1 MHQTYHFSTCKV
13 QTTKAIVY
21 QLIVYF
27 IRFIQIVVSHFPKM
41 SIGLNRN
48 MVWVL
53 NIDYPARKLATTKN
67 VHVDAFLHL
76 CTIHILPCTCFVSHT
91 CRVSMQHCSVQPHN
105 LAQPSLNTR
114 RVQCRPTSPFKYDS
128 SAQLDNKL
136 HGPRSATDLQN
147 LIA

>member
-13 QTTKAIVY
+13 QTTEAIVY

-114 RVQCRPTSPFKYDS
+114 RAQCPHHLLSMIQVPILITNSMV
-128 SAQLDNKL
+128 
-136 HGPRSATDLQN
+136 HVLQQ
-147 LIA
+147 ICRI